1 MTTTAQ
7 LDRFTAAYREAV
19 EITYTGDT
27 EQPPTGTPWAAYGL
41 SETER
46 DCSAFLA
53 ALSPRSWAFITSTDA
68 RLTQAGHDF
77 WLTRQGHGTGFWDR
91 EDTWPDYVIAE
102 AAMLLEWKAPL
113 GETHSTPEYFDTAN

>member
-19 EITYTGDT
+19 EFTDTGDT

-91 EDTWPDYVIAE
+91 EDHVAGLCDCRGRHVTGMEGTARR
-102 AAMLLEWKAPL
+102 
-113 GETHSTPEYFDTAN
+113 DTQHA